1 MRRVEHGLFWRA
13 AGLQAATVG
22 ALFVLLAVLLP
33 RSFFRQY
40 GEVTGPVAWTACA
53 LVTGWV
59 LSLRPARVI
68 AAAMVAGALA
78 ALVGIAAGHLAGLA
92 VAVAAFGAVCAL
104 HSWPRVGAT
113 GIEPVSSG
121 LKGRRPNH

>member
-1 MRRVEHGLFWRA
+1 MWRA

-22 ALFVLLAVLLP
+22 ALFLVLALLFP
-33 RSFFRQY
+33 RSLFREH
-40 GEVTGPVAWTACA
+40 GEVVGPLAWTACA
-53 LVTGWV
+53 LVTGRLLGLRLARTILAAV
-59 LSLRPARVI
+59 L
-68 AAAMVAGALA
+68 AGALA
-78 ALVGIAAGHLAGLA
+78 ALVGMAAGHLGGLV

-104 HSWPRVGAT
+104 DGWPRVGAT